1 MGKEQLKRNLFKK
14 LLRESMESKAE
25 EVLEKIMNFKDINP
39 DNEFDYTA
47 ENKMCNECGLG
58 EMVEGECMECG
69 RGNDV

>member
-39 DNEFDYTA
+39 YNEFDYTA
-47 ENKMCNECGLG
+47 
-58 EMVEGECMECG
+58 
-69 RGNDV
+69 